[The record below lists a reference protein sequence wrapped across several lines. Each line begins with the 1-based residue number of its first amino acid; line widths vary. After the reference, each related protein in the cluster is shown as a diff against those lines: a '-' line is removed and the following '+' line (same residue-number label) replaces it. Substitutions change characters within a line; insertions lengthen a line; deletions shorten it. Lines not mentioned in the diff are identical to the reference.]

1 MEEDTVFRVA
11 DLDALQRNAAFHYRA
26 AETKR
31 RIRRHRAL
39 TVADPEVVSM
49 FLITGATGNV
59 GGEIV
64 RHLLERNQKV
74 RALVR
79 GDASQVLHTDVEIAT
94 GDLNK
99 PESLSPA
106 LKNVHGVFL
115 LGGYPDMPGLLRG
128 IRDAGVE
135 RVVLL
140 TSRSAET
147 GDRTNAIVNMW
158 MDSEEAVFAAGVPW
172 TILHPAGFMS
182 NALRWLPQMRSGS
195 QTIRV
200 AFADVPV
207 AVIDPYDIAA
217 VAAAEL
223 TSDGHECRTLPVTG
237 PEAITPLDQVRILA
251 TVLGRD
257 LRGESQPDEEARE
270 EISRSMS
277 PATAEAFYRFY
288 AKGEFD
294 DSAVSPTVQE
304 ITGRAPRSFEQWA
317 RTHAAKFQ

>member
-1 MEEDTVFRVA
+1 VKRARLAVLEEYPHRPVDGGRGVAVLLLNFVEVKMEEDTVFRVA

-79 GDASQVLHTDVEIAT
+79 GDASRVLHTDVEIAT

-99 PESLSPA
+99 P
-106 LKNVHGVFL
+106 
-115 LGGYPDMPGLLRG
+115 D
-128 IRDAGVE
+128 
-135 RVVLL
+135 
-140 TSRSAET
+140 
-147 GDRTNAIVNMW
+147 
-158 MDSEEAVFAAGVPW
+158 
-172 TILHPAGFMS
+172 
-182 NALRWLPQMRSGS
+182 
-195 QTIRV
+195 
-200 AFADVPV
+200 
-207 AVIDPYDIAA
+207 DPYDIAA

-223 TSDGHECRTLPVTG
+223 TSDGHESRRLPVTG
-237 PEAITPLDQVRILA
+237 PEAITALDQVRILA